1 MENAKATPL
10 KRGKARNEN
19 ICKTIKPQE
28 TKPISKLSSKEART
42 KQPGESKWPFGERR
56 APDSC
61 SLPKDLS
68 ALRMPIMAWGGWI
81 IDWTPQNM
89 SPSVQTCHTMYK
101 IGF

>member
-28 TKPISKLSSKEART
+28 TRPFSNLSSKDTRN
-42 KQPGESKWPFGERR
+42 KQLGGSKWPFAERR

-61 SLPKDLS
+61 SLPGDLS
-68 ALRMPIMAWGGWI
+68 ALRMPIMTWGGWI
-81 IDWTPQNM
+81 IDWRPQNIN
-89 SPSVQTCHTMYK
+89 PS
-101 IGF
+101 I